1 MKFLFLIHGD
11 GDAEAALMREE
22 RLSIVKEHME
32 YTDMLRDLGVYVSG
46 EALEDAGTA
55 FVVRPGD
62 KPIVTDG
69 PFAETK
75 EAVGGFYVV
84 DVPDRDEAV
93 RLAGKIPL
101 SPGVAVEVLRIVEF
115 D

>member
-11 GDAEAALMREE
+11 GGAEAALTSEE
-22 RLSIVKEHME
+22 RLGIVKEHMG
-32 YTDMLRDLGVYVSG
+32 YADMLRDLGAYVSG
-46 EALEDAGTA
+46 EALEDKSTA
-55 FVVRPGD
+55 FVVRPGE

-84 DVPDRDEAV
+84 DVPDRDEAI
-93 RLAGKIPL
+93 RLAGKIPQ
-101 SPGVAVEVLRIVEF
+101 SPGAAVEVLRVVEF
-115 D
+115 